1 MALDKVFLN
10 KASRKDMQRHELKAL
25 PDYVREGNYVFVHS
39 MDSMAKNL
47 DDLRGIVM
55 QRNQRQVGVTL

>member
-1 MALDKVFLN
+1 
-10 KASRKDMQRHELKAL
+10 MQRHELKAL